1 MEEKMDK
8 KHNDRYVVLSEFDCC
23 GEHMMTVRFRGNVHV
38 MTPEELKCWY
48 GRMHPE
54 RWERKAS

>member
-1 MEEKMDK
+1 MK
-8 KHNDRYVVLSEFDCC
+8 KKYNDRYEVLSEFDCC

-38 MTPEELKCWY
+38 MTLEELKCWY

-54 RWERKAS
+54 RWDRKAS